1 MAEIL
6 MAQFDVYRN
15 PSERTR
21 RAMPWLL
28 SVQHDGVSETSSV
41 LVIPLATP
49 LKLSTAS
56 RLYPTFQIQG
66 RAFMMLTPDMA
77 SLPRSLLKT
86 PVVSL
91 ADQRASIVAAVDI
104 LFVRS

>member
-1 MAEIL
+1 

-28 SVQHDGVSETSSV
+28 SVQHDGVSETVSV
-41 LVIPLATP
+41 LAIPLVAP
-49 LKLSTAS
+49 LKLRSAS
-56 RLYPTFQIQG
+56 RLYPVFDIQG
-66 RAFMMLTPDMA
+66 RAFMLLTPDMA
-77 SLPRSLLKT
+77 SLPRSLLKA

-91 ADQRASIVAAVDI
+91 AAERARIIAALDV
-104 LFVRS
+104 LFAGS

>member
-1 MAEIL
+1 

-41 LVIPLATP
+41 LVIPLAHP
-49 LKLSTAS
+49 LKLPSAS
-56 RLYPTFQIQG
+56 RLYPVFDIQG
-66 RAFMMLTPDMA
+66 RTFMLLTPDMA
-77 SLPRSLLKT
+77 SLPRSLLKS
-86 PVVSL
+86 PVASM
-91 ADQRASIVAAVDI
+91 ADQRARIIAALDI
-104 LFVRS
+104 LFVGS